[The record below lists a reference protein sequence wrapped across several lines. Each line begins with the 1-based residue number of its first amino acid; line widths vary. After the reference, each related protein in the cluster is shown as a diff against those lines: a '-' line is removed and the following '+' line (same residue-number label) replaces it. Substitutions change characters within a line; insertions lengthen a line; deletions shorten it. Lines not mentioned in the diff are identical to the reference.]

1 MTRGV
6 LKPVLNYRKYLERY
20 LVLKGRTISMAFSL
34 SFTFASILPPEP
46 KSFGFPEASCGAYN
60 KNARRSLAGIVYG

>member
-1 MTRGV
+1 MGFLQY
-6 LKPVLNYRKYLERY
+6 LKQFRRY
-20 LVLKGRTISMAFSL
+20 PAKRARTLRMSIPL